1 MLASSTSSPS
11 VVLGSTVPRLFTPPL
26 VKGPP
31 GPCGCGCAFTEDTTV
46 GFDQVRF
53 ADEVL
58 NHPYDPWQRWCVI
71 HGGELLPDGSQRF
84 RYRLI
89 LASRQN
95 GKSEIPVGLVP
106 YWLFVEKVGQA
117 LATSTKVNM
126 AKKLWLKS
134 RKLVSSSGLEEL
146 LDRRWYRE
154 ANGEVEMWTPEQTAD
169 GRPWDSHYGIDAS
182 NEEGGRSLSIERLII
197 DELRHHYDY
206 SAWGALVRTMG
217 AVDNAQAWLL
227 SNAGSDRSIVLNDL
241 RDAAVTELPDGTEVA
256 VDDPDTDLF
265 LAEYSS
271 AKDADPEDVYALAQ
285 ANPNMNRRGQKSRD
299 LLADARRAVKAGG
312 EALTE
317 FKTEVMCIRVR
328 NLNPAIDPKP
338 WRDCGTGTGLDEVRS
353 RVAMVLD
360 VAPDLRHAVLW
371 AAAVLP
377 DGRVTIDFVQSWE
390 GQGCTVKVRR
400 ELPKLLAR
408 TRPQAFGWLPDG
420 PAAALAAD
428 LADPAKK
435 GNPTPG
441 RAEWPPRGV
450 KVEEIRTA
458 GTGAVCMG
466 FADLVDALQI
476 LHTNDPLLNAQVAG
490 AEWLAR
496 GNTKVFSR
504 KGEGHV
510 NAVYAAAGA
519 VHLARTLP
527 APVGKPRV
535 VVVTK

>member
-1 MLASSTSSPS
+1 M
-11 VVLGSTVPRLFTPPL
+11 
-26 VKGPP
+26 
-31 GPCGCGCAFTEDTTV
+31 TEDTTV

-53 ADEVL
+53 AAEML
-58 NHPYDPWQRWCVI
+58 YHPYDPWQRWTVI
-71 HGGELLPDGSQRF
+71 HAGELLPSGLQRF

-95 GKSEIPVGLVP
+95 GKSEIPVNLVP
-106 YWLFVEKVGQA
+106 YWLFVEKVPQA

-134 RKLVSSSGLEEL
+134 RKLIVSSGLDEL
-146 LDRRWYRE
+146 MDKRWYRE
-154 ANGEVEMWTPEQTAD
+154 ANGEVEMWTPAED
-169 GRPWDSHYGIDAS
+169 GDGQPWDSHYGIDAS
-182 NEEGGRSLSIERLII
+182 NEEGGRSLSINRLII

-217 AVDNAQAWLL
+217 AIDDAHAWLL

-241 RDAAVTELPDGTEVA
+241 RDAAVTTLPDGTEVA
-256 VDDPDTDLF
+256 VDDPDADLF

-271 AKDADPEDVYALAQ
+271 PRDADPEDVHALGQ

-299 LLADARRAVKAGG
+299 LLADARRAVNAGG

-317 FKTEVMCIRVR
+317 FKTEVMCIRVKV
-328 NLNPAIDPKP
+328 LNPAINPHR
-338 WRDCGTGTGLDEVRS
+338 WRDCGGKAGLDNVRS

-360 VAPDLRHAVLW
+360 IAPDMQHAVLW

-377 DGRVTIDFVQSWE
+377 DQRVAIDSVKAWE
-390 GQGCTVKVRR
+390 GQGCTAKVRR
-400 ELPKLLAR
+400 ELPALLAR
-408 TRPQAFGWLPDG
+408 TRPAAFGWFPDS
-420 PAAALAAD
+420 PTAALTAD

-435 GNPTPG
+435 GQPG

-450 KVEEIRTA
+450 KVEELR
-458 GTGAVCMG
+458 GETGAVCMG

-476 LHTNDPLLNAQVAG
+476 VHSNDPLLNAQVAS
-490 AEWLAR
+490 AEWLSR

-504 KGEGHV
+504 RGEGHV
-510 NAVYAAAGA
+510 NAVYGAAGA

-527 APVGKPRV
+527 PPPPRPMV
-535 VVVTK
+535 VVSRRRNG